1 MKSSAIV
8 TSHSLL
14 VVDDDLIVSTAS
26 FNRVSADL
34 SPSFNFDGSP
44 SIPETRQDLRGHAK
58 MTSHDLRDEMIQGV
72 VCCLCESSTSDR
84 NRTTE

>member
-14 VVDDDLIVSTAS
+14 VVDDLIVSTAS

-34 SPSFNFDGSP
+34 SPSFNFDDSP
-44 SIPETRQDLRGHAK
+44 SIPETRQVVRGHAK
-58 MTSHDLRDEMIQGV
+58 MTSHNLRDERCSVTLPVGA
-72 VCCLCESSTSDR
+72 
-84 NRTTE
+84 